1 MSKESVIESLESM
14 TIVELNELVKELEDR
29 WGVSAANFAPVA
41 VAAGGAGGAEAA
53 GEVEK
58 TSFDVVLKEVGDAK
72 LNVIKVVKDIL
83 GIGIKEAKTVVDE
96 APKALKTGVTKDEAD
111 EIKDKLVEA
120 GAVVEIK

>member
-14 TIVELNELVKELEDR
+14 TIVELNELVKELEER
-29 WGVSAANFAPVA
+29 WGVSAASFAPVA
-41 VAAGGAGGAEAA
+41 VAAAGGGGEAA
-53 GEVEK
+53 AEVEK
-58 TSFDVVLKEVGDAK
+58 TSFDVILKEVGDAK